1 MAEPTKKRGHKKH
14 DKAKRA
20 KNSKD
25 RGARAENEVKPAKP
39 SKKARRRMTAEA
51 KSEGRTRPVQPV
63 ITQPHAARVPATLTS
78 VVDFWFDPTC
88 EWSWLTS
95 RWLLD
100 VQEVRPIKIVFHL
113 LSLSVLDEGRDL
125 PPETRSRRD
134 AAWAHG
140 RVALAVGEQFGQE
153 QLAAFY
159 AALGS
164 RIHARDE
171 GLGREVIEA
180 SLADVGL
187 PAELADS
194 GWVDDNDDALRRSH
208 SEAMDAVGFDS
219 GSPVIRIQGAAF
231 CGPIFSSRPHG
242 EEAGQVFDAI
252 ARLDAFPGFVEL
264 NRLRPAEPTID

>member
-1 MAEPTKKRGHKKH
+1 MAQPTKKRGHKKH
-14 DKAKRA
+14 DKPKRA
-20 KNSKD
+20 KDSKD
-25 RGARAENEVKPAKP
+25 KGARGDNEVKSAKP
-39 SKKARRRMTAEA
+39 NKKGRRRSTAEA
-51 KSEGRTRPVQPV
+51 KPEGRTRPAQPAT
-63 ITQPHAARVPATLTS
+63 IQPSSAPVPATLTS

-125 PPETRSRRD
+125 PPEARSRRD
-134 AAWAHG
+134 AGWAHG

-159 AALGS
+159 AALGT

-171 GLGREVIEA
+171 GLGRDVIEA

-187 PAELADS
+187 PAELAES

-208 SEAMDAVGFDS
+208 AEAMQAVGFDS
-219 GSPVIRIQGAAF
+219 GSPVIRIHGAAF

-242 EEAGQVFDAI
+242 EEAGQVFDAV
-252 ARLDAFPGFVEL
+252 ARLDAFPGFLEL
-264 NRLRPAEPTID
+264 NRLRPAGPTMD

>member
-1 MAEPTKKRGHKKH
+1 MAEATKKRGHKKH

-20 KNSKD
+20 KDSKD
-25 RGARAENEVKPAKP
+25 KGARADNEIKSAKL
-39 SKKARRRMTAEA
+39 SKKARRRPPEVNL
-51 KSEGRTRPVQPV
+51 EGRPRPAQPTIVQPS
-63 ITQPHAARVPATLTS
+63 TARLPATLTS

-134 AAWAHG
+134 AGWAHG

-159 AALGS
+159 AAVGT
-164 RIHARDE
+164 RIHVRDE
-171 GLGREVIEA
+171 GLGRGVIEA

-187 PAELADS
+187 PADLAES

-219 GSPVIRIQGAAF
+219 GSPVIRIHGAAF
-231 CGPIFSSRPHG
+231 CGPIFSSRPHC
-242 EEAGQVFDAI
+242 EEAGQVFDAV
-252 ARLDAFPGFVEL
+252 ARLDAFPGFLEL
-264 NRLRPAEPTID
+264 NRLRPAEPTVD